1 MKYKMLRAL
10 VIGTLALGFT
20 TAEAADVAVTK
31 EVVSA
36 NSTKKVATVNSTKEV
51 ATANTIKAPS
61 TIKVTKDNPQTTK
74 HKQVVQPVVGE
85 DTLPITLR
93 TLYGQTSPT
102 EEVAIKEGTH
112 LYVPLAVYKQVNLN
126 PISAEKGHPYVQVP
140 APRRAG
146 DMLYAGDTR
155 EGQRTIQLATTV
167 RDGQLYVDMSSIS
180 PALGVMAT
188 KTKKGLELA
197 APLGSMKL
205 GDRKEIQD
213 PVAWVFD
220 PLVTTAYE
228 GSIAK
233 KSTSIV
239 SPTWFDI
246 GEKGLT
252 VKPKVQLDYVN
263 TYKNQKYR
271 VWPLVTNTF
280 NPDFTS
286 KILNNEKSWTL
297 IGDDLVLYALTYG
310 YDGYNLDFEN
320 IHYKDKSKL
329 TQFVGYLTKRLHEVN
344 LFVSMDVT
352 GYSDSENW
360 SLVYDRKQLGE
371 LLDYVVLMAYDETA
385 AGSKTSGPV
394 ASYPWVKSNATTMIS
409 EIKPEKLVLGVPYY
423 MRIWEKTI
431 SVDAKGQV
439 HYGPAKSRTLSMA
452 EAAELKATYG
462 ERVTWDEDLK
472 VNYLRFGNDDLG
484 EMLLAYAETGREPR
498 IAGGLRNKKATISEV
513 WFEDEASMD
522 YKLNVIPEL
531 KLAGFAAWRKGFETP
546 DFRQYM
552 AKEFDAHKV
561 KKLDAPIE
569 VITKEESK
577 KTKSKEVKVTK
588 DTKDTKD
595 TKETKDTKDTK
606 ESKEPII
613 IVTKVE

>member
-10 VIGTLALGFT
+10 VIGTLALGVT
-20 TAEAADVAVTK
+20 TAEAADVV
-31 EVVSA
+31 
-36 NSTKKVATVNSTKEV
+36 
-51 ATANTIKAPS
+51 
-61 TIKVTKDNPQTTK
+61 VTKDNSQTTT
-74 HKQVVQPVVGE
+74 HKQVVQSVVGE

-126 PISAEKGHPYVQVP
+126 PISAEKGQPFVQVP

-155 EGQRTIQLATTV
+155 QGQRKIQLATTV

-180 PALGVMAT
+180 PTLGVMAT
-188 KTKKGLELA
+188 KTKQGLELS

-205 GDRKEIQD
+205 GDRKEIQG

-228 GSIAK
+228 GALAK

-246 GEKGLT
+246 SEKGLT
-252 VKPKVQLDYVN
+252 VKPKLQLDYVN
-263 TYKNQKYR
+263 TYKDQKYR

-329 TQFVGYLTKRLHEVN
+329 TKFVAYLTKRLHEVN

-385 AGSKTSGPV
+385 AGSNTSGPV

-423 MRIWEKTI
+423 MRIWEKTV

-439 HYGPAKSRTLSMA
+439 HYGPAKSRTLPMA
-452 EAAELKATYG
+452 EAAKLKATYG
-462 ERVTWDEDLK
+462 NRVTWDEDLK
-472 VNYLRFGNDDLG
+472 VNYLHFGNDDLG

-513 WFEDEASMD
+513 WFEDEASMA

-546 DFRQYM
+546 EFRQYM

-561 KKLDAPIE
+561 KKLDTPMA

-595 TKETKDTKDTK
+595 TKESKEVK
-606 ESKEPII
+606 ESKETKKLKEPKEPKEPII